1 MLCDQEGMNVHV
13 PHIGV
18 MGPRK
23 ANIMVETSKLPEHA
37 GDHER
42 LNFQKNIVENI
53 VGVEL
58 DELSDEEDK
67 KQEANVEKTSEKL
80 GIAASP
86 EVQSSQA
93 QAPAGNLANPS
104 RANNPEVAGTNL
116 IGLAEVPPGDNP
128 EGIGAQNN
136 PDQVVAEIQ
145 ASIQE
150 EKAQQAEAF
159 VKYMLTLGIQLALMF
174 FVTGGASLA
183 GSLAIQSLLYG
194 LIAGVLCD
202 ICFKVWC
209 LWVLSKKKPANARV
223 HKLKMVVEGISLL
236 KDLTL
241 GVFIVGFIFDYRP
254 LAWCRPTMAILSCLI
269 VPFWQS
275 A

>member
-1 MLCDQEGMNVHV
+1 
-13 PHIGV
+13 
-18 MGPRK
+18 
-23 ANIMVETSKLPEHA
+23 MVETSKLPEHA

-128 EGIGAQNN
+128 EGIGAPNN

-150 EKAQQAEAF
+150 PVEPVWHPHPFSEH
-159 VKYMLTLGIQLALMF
+159 MLTLGVHSWTFTNAGVSAAFATHSRWRGVLWAAAVTSLIGLVGLLAT
-174 FVTGGASLA
+174 VRKKPPRSK
-183 GSLAIQSLLYG
+183 LAIFEQGLSATRFVLL
-194 LIAGVLCD
+194 
-202 ICFKVWC
+202 
-209 LWVLSKKKPANARV
+209 
-223 HKLKMVVEGISLL
+223 
-236 KDLTL
+236 
-241 GVFIVGFIFDYRP
+241 
-254 LAWCRPTMAILSCLI
+254 LI
-269 VPFWQS
+269 VS
-275 A
+275 VGIHLS